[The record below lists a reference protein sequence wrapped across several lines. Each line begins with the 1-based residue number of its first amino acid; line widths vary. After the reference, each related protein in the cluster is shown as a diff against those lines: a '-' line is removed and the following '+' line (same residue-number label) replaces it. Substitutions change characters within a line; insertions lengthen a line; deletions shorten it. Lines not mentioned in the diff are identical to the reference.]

1 VAKKVITRGKS
12 LAAALKNINDKRDL
26 RIASLGELGLDVE
39 AVTTGNIALDHISGV
54 GGLPKGRIIELFGP
68 PSSGKTTCAL
78 QAAARAQKAG
88 DTILYLDYEYA
99 LDPSYCAA
107 LGLDINDPSF
117 LIGQPDT
124 FEQGMNALRELIDT
138 GDIKFVIVD
147 SVAAMALEK
156 EMEIETGGSTF
167 ADKAKLMAQAMRQL
181 TGPVANH
188 DVVCVFINH
197 VRDVIDSSP
206 MGQKLAA
213 SGIKRRTTPGG
224 EALKFHA
231 SVRVEFKPIGTVRGE
246 TVNTLTNEKEPSI
259 EWTKVMA
266 TFVKNKVAPP
276 MRHAEVRVRYGHGFS
291 QAWSVFS
298 ILVGYGAIKKKAAG
312 VYEIPTALRRDSDES
327 SIRGEVNFLDAL
339 DSNLEWLEKLTDHA
353 QSLLDEDNATEIA
366 TVESEDGISSEDLDK
381 VLVGS

>member
-312 VYEIPTALRRDSDES
+312 VYEIPTSLRRDPDEA
-327 SIRGEVNFLDAL
+327 SIRGESNFLDAL